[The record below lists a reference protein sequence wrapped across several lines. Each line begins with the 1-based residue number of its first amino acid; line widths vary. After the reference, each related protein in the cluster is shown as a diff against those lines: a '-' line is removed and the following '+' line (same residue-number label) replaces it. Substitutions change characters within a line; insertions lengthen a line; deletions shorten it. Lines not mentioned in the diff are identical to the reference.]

1 MIDDAKKSMERIL
14 NRELDRQPFMKLFC
28 YEEYRGLN
36 DRIKFHDYKNDK
48 DIIFIPKEMPE
59 TINKGNTQAII
70 KLNEEYIAKIP
81 IIKFN
86 KYDMISSYPTT
97 IINSM
102 NTWKELG
109 FEVQP
114 HEFYFLKSNGNIS
127 LSQEQS
133 EEHDWLKIA
142 ITKNLQNDRYK
153 VRTYS
158 KEAIMLLNNREQLKE
173 EFENG
178 FKKIQKIYDDPEE
191 YAIQAI
197 GHMLDDRRIDEAITH
212 MFLVQSDKETNTGR
226 LVLGDLDHLFI
237 YKLD

>member
-1 MIDDAKKSMERIL
+1 MLDDAKKSMERIL

-28 YEEYRGLN
+28 YEEYRDLN
-36 DRIKFHDYKNDK
+36 HKIKFHDYKNDRE
-48 DIIFIPKEMPE
+48 IMFIPKEMPE

-70 KLNEEYIAKIP
+70 KLNDIYIAKIP
-81 IIKFN
+81 IIKF
-86 KYDMISSYPTT
+86 KTYDMISSYPKT
-97 IINSM
+97 IIESM

-114 HEFYFLKSNGNIS
+114 HEFYHIESNDKIS

-133 EEHDWLKIA
+133 KEYDQPRIA
-142 ITKNLQNDRYK
+142 ITNNLQNDRYK

-158 KEAIMLLNNREQLKE
+158 REAIMLLNNRKQLKE

-178 FKKIQKIYDDPEE
+178 FRKIEDIYNNPDE
-191 YAIQAI
+191 YALQAT
-197 GHMLDDRRIDEAITH
+197 GHMLDNGKIDEAITH
-212 MFLVQSDKETNTGR
+212 MFLVQIDKETNNGK
-226 LVLGDLDHLFI
+226 LILGDLDHLFI